1 MKKLLLATAISTFS
15 MAAYAQA
22 VDFATADANGDGAI
36 TMEEAMAVMPSVS
49 PDTLRSAD
57 TDGDGVLSQPEY
69 EALAS
74 Q

>member
-1 MKKLLLATAISTFS
+1 MKKLLLALGLSAFS

-22 VDFATADANGDGAI
+22 VEFVVADANGDGAV
-36 TMEEAMAVMPSVS
+36 TMEEAMAALPTVS
-49 PDTLRSAD
+49 SDMLAAAD
-57 TDGDGVLSQPEY
+57 TDGDGILSQPEY

>member
-1 MKKLLLATAISTFS
+1 MKKLLLATAISAFS

-22 VDFATADANGDGAI
+22 VEFVVADANGDGAV
-36 TMEEAMAVMPSVS
+36 TMEEAMIVLPSVS
-49 PDTLRSAD
+49 PDTLKAAD
-57 TDGDGVLSQPEY
+57 TDGDGVLSQAEY